1 MGGAVYINGRITS
14 KNEATIS
21 VYDHGYLYG
30 DGVFE
35 GIRVYDGR
43 IFRLEEHLDRLYS
56 SARHI
61 MLQIPLPREAMRDAI
76 IETVRAGGL
85 RDAYIRP
92 VVSRGPGDLGI
103 DPRKC
108 SAPTVVIIVDA
119 IQLYPPEA
127 YERGLRM
134 ITATVRRPAP
144 DALNGRIKS
153 LNYLNNILARIEA
166 NQAGVEEALML
177 TADGYVC
184 ECSADNVF
192 VVTGGEVW
200 TPATHLGLLQGVTR
214 DVVLALA
221 AGLGIPATERIFT
234 LYDVYAADE
243 CFLTG
248 TGAEV
253 GPVVEIDGRQIR
265 DGRPGPIT
273 QRLTTAFREEARR
286 TGTPVFAGEAPSRR

>member
-1 MGGAVYINGRITS
+1 MNGAVYLNGHITT
-14 KNEATIS
+14 KQEAVVS

-35 GIRVYDGR
+35 GIRVYGGR
-43 IFRLEEHLDRLYS
+43 VFKLDEHLARLYE
-56 SARHI
+56 SARAI
-61 MLQIPLPREAMRDAI
+61 LLEIPLTPVEMREAILA
-76 IETVRAGGL
+76 TVRASGL

-108 SAPTVVIIVDA
+108 PAPTVVIIVDE
-119 IQLYPPEA
+119 IRLYPREA

-134 ITATVRRPAP
+134 ITAATRRPAV

-166 NQAGVEEALML
+166 NQAGVDEALML
-177 TADGYVC
+177 TAEGYVC

-192 VVTGGEVW
+192 LVVHGEVW
-200 TPATHLGLLQGVTR
+200 TPPIHLGLLKGITR
-214 DVVLALA
+214 DMVLDVAHT
-221 AGLGIPATERIFT
+221 LGITAQERIFT
-234 LYDVYAADE
+234 LHDVYVAGE

-253 GPVVEIDGRQIR
+253 APVVEVDGRRIG
-265 DGRPGPIT
+265 DGRPGLVT
-273 QRLTTAFREEARR
+273 ARLNAAFRELART
-286 TGTPVFAGEAPSRR
+286 TGTPVDLPEAQAAR

>member
-1 MGGAVYINGRITS
+1 MSGAVYLNGRITT
-14 KNEATIS
+14 KEEATVS

-35 GIRVYDGR
+35 GIRVYGGR
-43 IFRLEEHLDRLYS
+43 VFRLDEHVARLYD
-56 SARHI
+56 SAKA
-61 MLQIPLPREAMRDAI
+61 LLLEIPLTPGEMRDAI
-76 IETVRAGGL
+76 LATVRASGL

-108 SAPTVVIIVDA
+108 PTPTVVIIVDE
-119 IQLYPPEA
+119 IRLYPKEA
-127 YERGLRM
+127 YERGLRV
-134 ITATVRRPAP
+134 ITATARRPAV

-177 TADGYVC
+177 TREGYVS

-192 VVTGGEVW
+192 VVTRGELW
-200 TPATHLGLLQGVTR
+200 TPPIHLGLLKGVTR
-214 DVVLALA
+214 DMVLELA
-221 AGLGIPATERIFT
+221 HAQGIHAEERVFT
-234 LYDVYAADE
+234 PHDVYVADE

-253 GPVVEIDGRQIR
+253 APVVEVDGRMVG
-265 DGRPGPIT
+265 DGRPGPVT
-273 QRLTTAFREEARR
+273 ARLNAAFRELART
-286 TGTPVFAGEAPSRR
+286 TGAAVYPQEPAATS

>member
-1 MGGAVYINGRITS
+1 MSAAVYVNGRITS
-14 KNEATIS
+14 REDATVS

-35 GIRVYDGR
+35 GIRVYGGR
-43 IFRLEEHLDRLYS
+43 VFKLDEHLDRLYD

-61 MLQIPLPREAMRDAI
+61 LLDIPLSRQEMRDAI
-76 IETVRAGGL
+76 IATVRHSGL
-85 RDAYIRP
+85 QDAYIRP

-103 DPRKC
+103 DPKKC
-108 SAPTVVIIVDA
+108 AEATVVIIVDG
-119 IQLYPPEA
+119 IRLYPKEA

-134 ITATVRRPAP
+134 VTAAVRRPAP

-177 TADGYVC
+177 TPEGYVC
-184 ECSADNVF
+184 ECSADNIFMVRN
-192 VVTGGEVW
+192 GRVW
-200 TPATHLGLLQGVTR
+200 TPSAHLGLLQGVTR
-214 DVVLALA
+214 DVVLGLA
-221 AGLGIPATERIFT
+221 QELGIGAEERIFT
-234 LYDVYAADE
+234 LHDVYAADE

-253 GPVVEIDGRQIR
+253 APVVEVDGRQIG

-273 QRLTTAFREEARR
+273 HRLSAAFRDFARR
-286 TGTPVFAGEAPSRR
+286 TGAAVYAEEAPTVR